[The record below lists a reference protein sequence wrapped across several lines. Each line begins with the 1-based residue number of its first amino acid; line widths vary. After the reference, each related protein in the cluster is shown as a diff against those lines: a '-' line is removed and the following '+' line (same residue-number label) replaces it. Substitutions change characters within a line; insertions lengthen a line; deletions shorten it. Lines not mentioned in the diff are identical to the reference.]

1 MSLSVRLTHRFP
13 GFVLDTAFE
22 APDGVTALFG
32 KSGSGKTTVVN
43 AVAGLLNP
51 DAGAVT
57 VNGRTLLDT
66 ENRLNVPTPKRRVG
80 YVFQDARLFPH
91 MNVARNLGYG
101 RWWGGPPDQ
110 AEMTRVTQMLGI
122 DHLLHRAPLTLS
134 GGETQRVAIG
144 RALLARPDVLLLD
157 EPLAAL
163 DATRKAEILPYLER
177 LRSDAKLPI
186 LYVSHAVA
194 EVARLATT
202 VIVLEDGK
210 VVRTGAATDVLS
222 DPATVSK
229 LGVREAGAVLQAR
242 VLHHHDDGLS
252 ELQTSAG
259 RLFLPRVQVEIGT
272 TLRVR
277 IPAQDVILS
286 RARPKGLSALNILPG
301 TVTSLRQGDG
311 PGVLVQLASGT
322 DQVLARVTRRSA
334 QALDLVEGAACFAV
348 VKTVSVARADIG
360 SDHAADQRGDV

>member
-1 MSLSVRLTHRFP
+1 MVGRPPRSGREHARHTDVGHRP
-13 GFVLDTAFE
+13 LATA
-22 APDGVTALFG
+22 
-32 KSGSGKTTVVN
+32 
-43 AVAGLLNP
+43 
-51 DAGAVT
+51 
-57 VNGRTLLDT
+57 
-66 ENRLNVPTPKRRVG
+66 
-80 YVFQDARLFPH
+80 
-91 MNVARNLGYG
+91 
-101 RWWGGPPDQ
+101 
-110 AEMTRVTQMLGI
+110 
-122 DHLLHRAPLTLS
+122 

-242 VLHHHDDGLS
+242 VLHHHDD
-252 ELQTSAG
+252 
-259 RLFLPRVQVEIGT
+259 
-272 TLRVR
+272 
-277 IPAQDVILS
+277 
-286 RARPKGLSALNILPG
+286 ALNILPG

-311 PGVLVQLASGT
+311 PGVLVQLALERIKCLHASPAGLPKPWIWSKGPP
-322 DQVLARVTRRSA
+322 VLQS
-334 QALDLVEGAACFAV
+334 
-348 VKTVSVARADIG
+348 
-360 SDHAADQRGDV
+360 